1 MKSKIVLRIVNIMAE
16 GCFSVLEVSVKQ
28 NGTCYS
34 NFLFEDFEY
43 MFVEAGIEIL
53 DNLFDQA
60 HCIEKKVQ
68 KYHEIHNTPS

>member
-1 MKSKIVLRIVNIMAE
+1 MAE
-16 GCFSVLEVSVKQ
+16 GCFSVLEVSVKE

-34 NFLFEDFEY
+34 NLLFEDFKY

-53 DNLFDQA
+53 GNLFDQA

-68 KYHEIHNTPS
+68 KYREIHNTPSQT